1 MLDALRGDVVDGRAT
16 VGPPENCGK
25 VNDDHD
31 RDHEY
36 QTNHLPSLPSWVPV
50 TDIYLVS
57 GYMGNCSE
65 LEVTCQAVYNGY
77 MLLDT
82 TTLPEPD
89 QAEELF
95 ISFGNT
101 LEYERGEPVDSVPD
115 ITSLLA
121 WLRERRLV
129 SGRGLA
135 AEAAR
140 LRRDPDETARRIER
154 FRHLRQLLHQIAEE
168 VTENGHPTGDQLRD
182 LNHILR
188 HGLHYHQIERDP
200 DGTRYTFAQVGDRL
214 DQARATIASSLA
226 QFLADDAP
234 SRLRVCANAGCRYLF
249 IDRSPT
255 GRRRW
260 CDMRTC
266 GNQAKVARHRAR
278 ARDQVHETPI
288 SAS

>member
-1 MLDALRGDVVDGRAT
+1 MNGYRRYCS
-16 VGPPENCGK
+16 GPG
-25 VNDDHD
+25 
-31 RDHEY
+31 
-36 QTNHLPSLPSWVPV
+36 
-50 TDIYLVS
+50 
-57 GYMGNCSE
+57 
-65 LEVTCQAVYNGY
+65 VTCQGVYNGY
-77 MLLDT
+77 MPQNSAP
-82 TTLPEPD
+82 LPEPD

-95 ISFGNT
+95 ISFANT
-101 LEYERGEPVDSVPD
+101 LEYERGQPVDSVPD
-115 ITSLLA
+115 VPSLLT
-121 WLRERRLV
+121 WLRDRRLL

-135 AEAAR
+135 AESSR
-140 LRRDPDETARRIER
+140 LRRDDEESARRVER
-154 FRHLRQLLHQIAEE
+154 FRHLRGVLHAIAEE
-168 VTENGHPTGDQLRD
+168 VDESGHPTTAQLRD

-188 HGLHYHQIERDP
+188 HGLHYHQLERDP

-278 ARDQVHETPI
+278 AREQHDEVAAAPAAGVPPA
-288 SAS
+288 SASV

>member
-1 MLDALRGDVVDGRAT
+1 MADERL
-16 VGPPENCGK
+16 
-25 VNDDHD
+25 
-31 RDHEY
+31 HEKG
-36 QTNHLPSLPSWVPV
+36 TR
-50 TDIYLVS
+50 I
-57 GYMGNCSE
+57 
-65 LEVTCQAVYNGY
+65 EVTCQGLYNGY
-77 MLLDT
+77 MPLDRT
-82 TTLPEPD
+82 ALPEPD

-95 ISFGNT
+95 VSFGNT
-101 LEYERGEPVDSVPD
+101 LEYDRGEAVDAVPD

-121 WLRERRLV
+121 WLRERRLI

-135 AEAAR
+135 TEAAR
-140 LRRDPDETARRIER
+140 LRRDPEETARRVER
-154 FRHLRQLLHQIAEE
+154 FHHLRHVLHAIAAE
-168 VTENGHPTGDQLRD
+168 VTESGHPTSDQLRD

-234 SRLRVCANAGCRYLF
+234 SRLRVCANPGCRYLF

-278 ARDQVHETPI
+278 ARDHAHEAPAN
-288 SAS
+288 AS

>member
-1 MLDALRGDVVDGRAT
+1 MNGYSR
-16 VGPPENCGK
+16 NC
-25 VNDDHD
+25 
-31 RDHEY
+31 R
-36 QTNHLPSLPSWVPV
+36 L
-50 TDIYLVS
+50 I
-57 GYMGNCSE
+57 
-65 LEVTCQAVYNGY
+65 EVTCQGLYNGY
-77 MLLDT
+77 MALDST
-82 TTLPEPD
+82 APNEPD

-101 LEYERGEPVDSVPD
+101 LEYERGEPVDAVPD
-115 ITSLLA
+115 MSSLLT
-121 WLRERRLV
+121 WLRERRLI
-129 SGRGLA
+129 SGRGMA
-135 AEAAR
+135 VEAAH

-154 FRHLRQLLHQIAEE
+154 FHHLREVLHGIAAQ
-168 VTENGHPTGDQLRD
+168 VTETGHPTSDQLRD

-188 HGLHYHQIERDP
+188 HGLHYHQVERDP

-249 IDRSPT
+249 IDRSRT

-278 ARDQVHETPI
+278 ARDQLHEAP
-288 SAS
+288 ASVS

>member
-1 MLDALRGDVVDGRAT
+1 MSYERLQ
-16 VGPPENCGK
+16 E
-25 VNDDHD
+25 
-31 RDHEY
+31 
-36 QTNHLPSLPSWVPV
+36 
-50 TDIYLVS
+50 
-57 GYMGNCSE
+57 NCSE

-77 MLLDT
+77 MPLDT

-95 ISFGNT
+95 IAFGNT
-101 LEYERGEPVDSVPD
+101 LEYERGEPVDAVPD

-121 WLRERRLV
+121 WLRERRLI

-154 FRHLRQLLHQIAEE
+154 FGHLRKLLHQIAEE
-168 VTENGHPTGDQLRD
+168 VTESGHPTGEQLRD

-200 DGTRYTFAQVGDRL
+200 DGTRYTFAQIGDRL
-214 DQARATIASSLA
+214 DQARATIASSFA

-278 ARDQVHETPI
+278 AREHVHETPI

>member
-1 MLDALRGDVVDGRAT
+1 MPQNTA
-16 VGPPENCGK
+16 P
-25 VNDDHD
+25 
-31 RDHEY
+31 
-36 QTNHLPSLPSWVPV
+36 
-50 TDIYLVS
+50 
-57 GYMGNCSE
+57 
-65 LEVTCQAVYNGY
+65 
-77 MLLDT
+77 
-82 TTLPEPD
+82 LPEPD
-89 QAEELF
+89 QAEEFF
-95 ISFGNT
+95 ISFANT
-101 LEYERGEPVDSVPD
+101 LEYERGKPVDAVPD
-115 ITSLLA
+115 VTSLLD
-121 WLRERRLV
+121 WLRERRLL
-129 SGRGLA
+129 SGRGHA

-140 LRRDPDETARRIER
+140 LRRDGEESARRVER
-154 FRHLRQLLHQIAEE
+154 FHHLRAVLHAIAEE
-168 VTENGHPTGDQLRD
+168 VDQSGHPTSAQLRD

-234 SRLRVCANAGCRYLF
+234 SRLRVCANPGCRFLF

-278 ARDQVHETPI
+278 AREHLTEVPVNLATGVPPT
-288 SAS
+288 SASV

>member
-1 MLDALRGDVVDGRAT
+1 MS
-16 VGPPENCGK
+16 
-25 VNDDHD
+25 
-31 RDHEY
+31 
-36 QTNHLPSLPSWVPV
+36 QTHSV
-50 TDIYLVS
+50 
-57 GYMGNCSE
+57 
-65 LEVTCQAVYNGY
+65 
-77 MLLDT
+77 
-82 TTLPEPD
+82 LPEPD

-101 LEYERGEPVDSVPD
+101 LEFDHGRPEEHLPD
-115 ITSLLA
+115 ATALLA
-121 WLRERRLV
+121 WLREQKLI
-129 SGRGLA
+129 SGRGHA

-140 LRRDPDETARRIER
+140 LRRDGDEAARRLER
-154 FRHLRQLLHQIAEE
+154 FRHLREVLHAIATE
-168 VTENGHPTGDQLRD
+168 VAERGHPTVLQLRL

-188 HGLHYHQIERDP
+188 HGLHYHQLEMDP
-200 DGTRYTFAQVGDRL
+200 GSTRYTFAQVGDRL

-234 SRLRVCANAGCRYLF
+234 SRLRVCANDGCRYLF

-278 ARDQVHETPI
+278 ARVHLDETP
-288 SAS
+288 ATA

>member
-1 MLDALRGDVVDGRAT
+1 M
-16 VGPPENCGK
+16 P
-25 VNDDHD
+25 
-31 RDHEY
+31 
-36 QTNHLPSLPSWVPV
+36 QTMNP
-50 TDIYLVS
+50 
-57 GYMGNCSE
+57 
-65 LEVTCQAVYNGY
+65 
-77 MLLDT
+77 
-82 TTLPEPD
+82 LPEPE

-95 ISFGNT
+95 ISFANT
-101 LEYERGEPVDSVPD
+101 LEYERGNPVDSMPD
-115 ITSLLA
+115 VTSVLA
-121 WLRERRLV
+121 WLRDRRLL

-140 LRRDPDETARRIER
+140 LRRDEDEAARRVER
-154 FRHLRQLLHQIAEE
+154 FRHLRTVLHAIAEE
-168 VTENGHPTGDQLRD
+168 VDANGHPTGPQLRD

-234 SRLRVCANAGCRYLF
+234 SRLRVCANPGCRYLF

-260 CDMRTC
+260 CNMRTC

-278 ARDQVHETPI
+278 AREHTDEVPVAPAVGVPPA
-288 SAS
+288 SASV

>member
-1 MLDALRGDVVDGRAT
+1 MHQHN
-16 VGPPENCGK
+16 PHNE
-25 VNDDHD
+25 
-31 RDHEY
+31 
-36 QTNHLPSLPSWVPV
+36 SL
-50 TDIYLVS
+50 
-57 GYMGNCSE
+57 
-65 LEVTCQAVYNGY
+65 
-77 MLLDT
+77 
-82 TTLPEPD
+82 LPEPD

-95 ISFGNT
+95 VAFGNT
-101 LEYERGEPVDSVPD
+101 LEYERGLAVDSVPD
-115 ITSLLA
+115 IDALLA
-121 WLRERRLV
+121 WLRTRRLI

-140 LRRDPDETARRIER
+140 LRRDSEESARRVER
-154 FRHLRQLLHQIAEE
+154 FQHLRDVLHAVAEE
-168 VTENGHPTGDQLRD
+168 VTQNGHPTSAQLRD

-188 HGLHYHQIERDP
+188 HGLHYHQIEMDP
-200 DGTRYTFAQVGDRL
+200 DGPRYTFAQVGDRL

-234 SRLRVCANAGCRYLF
+234 SRLRVCANPGCRYLF

-278 ARDQVHETPI
+278 ARVHPDEAPTTA
-288 SAS
+288 ASV

>member
-1 MLDALRGDVVDGRAT
+1 MTQNTA
-16 VGPPENCGK
+16 PF
-25 VNDDHD
+25 
-31 RDHEY
+31 
-36 QTNHLPSLPSWVPV
+36 
-50 TDIYLVS
+50 
-57 GYMGNCSE
+57 
-65 LEVTCQAVYNGY
+65 
-77 MLLDT
+77 
-82 TTLPEPD
+82 PEPE

-95 ISFGNT
+95 IAFANT
-101 LEYERGEPVDSVPD
+101 LEYERGKPVDAVPD
-115 ITSLLA
+115 VTSLLA
-121 WLRERRLV
+121 WLRERRLL

-140 LRRDPDETARRIER
+140 LRRDSEESARRVER
-154 FRHLRQLLHQIAEE
+154 FHHLRSVLHAIAEE
-168 VTENGHPTGDQLRD
+168 VDATGHPNSAQLRD

-226 QFLADDAP
+226 QFLSDDAP
-234 SRLRVCANAGCRYLF
+234 SRLRVCANHSCRYLF

-278 ARDQVHETPI
+278 AREHPDEVLSTPATGVPPV
-288 SAS
+288 SASV

>member
-1 MLDALRGDVVDGRAT
+1 M
-16 VGPPENCGK
+16 P
-25 VNDDHD
+25 
-31 RDHEY
+31 
-36 QTNHLPSLPSWVPV
+36 Q
-50 TDIYLVS
+50 
-57 GYMGNCSE
+57 
-65 LEVTCQAVYNGY
+65 
-77 MLLDT
+77 DT
-82 TTLPEPD
+82 GLLPEPD

-95 ISFGNT
+95 VSFGNT
-101 LEYERGEPVDSVPD
+101 LAYERGEPVDAVPD
-115 ITSLLA
+115 ITTLLA
-121 WLRERRLV
+121 WLRERRLL

-140 LRRDPDETARRIER
+140 LRRDPDETARRLDR
-154 FRHLRQLLHQIAEE
+154 FRHLRQVLHAVAAE
-168 VTENGHPTGDQLRD
+168 VTEHGHPTPDQLRD

-226 QFLADDAP
+226 QFLAEDAP
-234 SRLRVCANAGCRYLF
+234 SRLRVCANPACHYLF

-278 ARDQVHETPI
+278 ARQRAEVVAKPEEGVSTT
-288 SAS
+288 AGAV

>member
-1 MLDALRGDVVDGRAT
+1 MLQNNAA
-16 VGPPENCGK
+16 
-25 VNDDHD
+25 
-31 RDHEY
+31 
-36 QTNHLPSLPSWVPV
+36 
-50 TDIYLVS
+50 
-57 GYMGNCSE
+57 
-65 LEVTCQAVYNGY
+65 
-77 MLLDT
+77 
-82 TTLPEPD
+82 LPEPE

-95 ISFGNT
+95 VSFGNT
-101 LEYERGEPVDSVPD
+101 LEYERGQPVDALPD
-115 ITSLLA
+115 VEALLA
-121 WLRERRLV
+121 WLRYRRLI

-135 AEAAR
+135 AEASR
-140 LRRDPDETARRIER
+140 LRRDSEEAAGRVER
-154 FRHLRQLLHQIAEE
+154 FRHLRGVLHAIAAE
-168 VTENGHPTGDQLRD
+168 VTETGHPTPGQLHD

-188 HGLHYHQIERDP
+188 HGLHYHQIEMDP

-226 QFLADDAP
+226 QFLADDSP

-278 ARDQVHETPI
+278 ARLHLDDAAAQPG
-288 SAS
+288 